1 MLLNKIAIKKAVSY
15 TSAAASNVNGDVIDT
30 ANAESALFVVRF
42 GTAAANNTVKVQQ
55 GALADGS
62 DMADLEGSQVSV
74 GASDEIVAV
83 EIVKPRERYLR
94 VVVLRGTSS
103 TIEAGFALVG
113 GLRLMPADNA
123 EAGTIASEKL
133 ISPPEGTA

>member
-1 MLLNKIAIKKAVSY
+1 MLLNEIQIKKAVAY

-30 ANAESALFVVRF
+30 ASSESALFVVRF
-42 GTAAANNTVKVQQ
+42 GTAASNNTIKVQQ
-55 GALADGS
+55 GTLADGS
-62 DMADLEGSQVSV
+62 DMADLEGSSVSV
-74 GASDEIVAV
+74 GSSDEIVCV

-103 TIEAGFALVG
+103 TIEAGFALLG
-113 GLRLMPADNA
+113 GERVQPAINNVS
-123 EAGTIASEKL
+123 GTIASEKL

>member
-1 MLLNKIAIKKAVSY
+1 MLLNKIQIKKAVAY

-30 ANAESALFVVRF
+30 ANSESALFLVRF
-42 GTAAANNTVKVQQ
+42 GTAAADNTIKVQQ
-55 GALADGS
+55 GALSDGS
-62 DMADLEGSQVSV
+62 DMADLEGSSV
-74 GASDEIVAV
+74 AVGSSDEIVAV

-103 TIEAGFALVG
+103 TIEAGFVLLG
-113 GLRLMPADNA
+113 GQRVQPADNA
-123 EAGTIASEKL
+123 DAGTIASEKL